1 MVKKK
6 KVAPHKR
13 KKRKERMNRRPKS
26 TLAAVAL
33 ATPRATDVSVGEPG
47 WRDRLYQSLADR
59 TWRERAV
66 NGAKLGVG
74 VALMPVAIN
83 ALAKQKQLLIYDRK
97 HKIREAGSDLVKA
110 YVMAY
115 LGAGAG
121 AVGGL
126 VGGPAGSALA
136 AGALAH
142 LTVPSTRERL
152 DEWAKD

>member
-1 MVKKK
+1 
-6 KVAPHKR
+6 
-13 KKRKERMNRRPKS
+13 MNRRPKS

-83 ALAKQKQLLIYDRK
+83 ALAKQKLVSRLQPLGPQQRRK
-97 HKIREAGSDLVKA
+97 YRIREAVSDLGKGLG
-110 YVMAY
+110 MAV

-152 DEWAKD
+152 REWARD

>member
-1 MVKKK
+1 
-6 KVAPHKR
+6 
-13 KKRKERMNRRPKS
+13 MNRRPKS

-47 WRDRLYQSLADR
+47 WRDKLYQSLADR
-59 TWRERAV
+59 TWRERAA
-66 NGAKLGVG
+66 NGAALGVG

-83 ALAKQKQLLIYDRK
+83 ALAKQKDLLTYHRK
-97 HKIREAGSDLVKA
+97 YKTSEAGSDLGKGLG
-110 YVMAY
+110 MAV

-142 LTVPSTRERL
+142 LTVPSTRERFSDVWSRGL
-152 DEWAKD
+152 

>member
-1 MVKKK
+1 
-6 KVAPHKR
+6 
-13 KKRKERMNRRPKS
+13 MNRRPKS

-74 VALMPVAIN
+74 VALVPVAIN
-83 ALAKQKQLLIYDRK
+83 ALAVQKDLLGYRNGL
-97 HKIREAGSDLVKA
+97 KIREAGHDLGKGLR
-110 YVMAY
+110 MAA

-142 LTVPSTRERL
+142 LTVPSTRERVS
-152 DEWAKD
+152 DVWSRRR

>member
-1 MVKKK
+1 
-6 KVAPHKR
+6 
-13 KKRKERMNRRPKS
+13 MNRRPKS

-47 WRDRLYQSLADR
+47 WRDKLYQSLADR

-66 NGAKLGVG
+66 NGAALGAG
-74 VALMPVAIN
+74 VALVPVAIN
-83 ALAKQKQLLIYDRK
+83 ALAKQKDLLIYDRK
-97 HKIREAGSDLVKA
+97 YKIREAGSDLVKA

-142 LTVPSTRERL
+142 LTVPSTRERRRDVWSDRRL
-152 DEWAKD
+152 

>member
-1 MVKKK
+1 
-6 KVAPHKR
+6 
-13 KKRKERMNRRPKS
+13 MNRRPKS

-47 WRDRLYQSLADR
+47 WRDRLYESLADR

-74 VALMPVAIN
+74 VALVPVAIN
-83 ALAKQKQLLIYDRK
+83 ALAVQKDLLGYRNGL
-97 HKIREAGSDLVKA
+97 KIREAGSDLGKA

-152 DEWAKD
+152 GEWAKD